1 MLQKLGI
8 IRLHTSSFLMFIS
21 NYTFY
26 YLFVGCT
33 GKKNLPKRIK
43 KGGKEAEAIVSLAEP
58 SKLVAQA
65 KKRKRG
71 KEVVHTIEDSPA
83 KNTRKSQRNRKMKLV
98 IDL

>member
-1 MLQKLGI
+1 
-8 IRLHTSSFLMFIS
+8 LHR
-21 NYTFY
+21 
-26 YLFVGCT
+26 
-33 GKKNLPKRIK
+33 KKNLPKRIK

-83 KNTRKSQRNRKMKLV
+83 KKHKEESKKSQNETCH
-98 IDL
+98 

>member
-1 MLQKLGI
+1 
-8 IRLHTSSFLMFIS
+8 LHR
-21 NYTFY
+21 
-26 YLFVGCT
+26 
-33 GKKNLPKRIK
+33 KKNLPKRIK

-71 KEVVHTIEDSPA
+71 KEVVHTIENSPA